1 LAEEIWKERKRRGS
15 RAHGTSERPSGGAG
29 WKNVRN
35 AGTFK
40 VHINMG
46 VEIIQQ
52 PVKNVLFLYTPI
64 QVLLNLR
71 FLYPGM
77 EEVRRGG

>member
-1 LAEEIWKERKRRGS
+1 
-15 RAHGTSERPSGGAG
+15 
-29 WKNVRN
+29 
-35 AGTFK
+35 
-40 VHINMG
+40 MG